1 MGVALTAAPG
11 RLGEPTRMQTIPL
24 QSTSSLD
31 SKDGTAPQ
39 TETWIDIKA
48 ADEEG
53 RRWLASQSGLDD
65 EIIKRLLEPAP
76 ATYWR
81 RFGQGH
87 YFNMHTAVPGVDSS
101 TIAMIQFGIWLEP
114 GRIITAHSSEV
125 PAIDRAAG
133 ACSTGARSSN
143 S

>member
-1 MGVALTAAPG
+1 
-11 RLGEPTRMQTIPL
+11 MQTIQL
-24 QSTSSLD
+24 RSSSSPD
-31 SKDGTAPQ
+31 SDEGTAPQ

-65 EIIKRLLEPAP
+65 EIIKRLLESTP

-87 YFNMHTAVPGVDSS
+87 YFNMHTAVPGVETS
-101 TIAMIQFGIWLEP
+101 TIAIVDFGIWLEP
-114 GRIITAHSSEV
+114 GRVITVRHGKV
-125 PAIDRAAG
+125 PALDSAAEG
-133 ACSTGARSSN
+133 PFARRCA
-143 S
+143 